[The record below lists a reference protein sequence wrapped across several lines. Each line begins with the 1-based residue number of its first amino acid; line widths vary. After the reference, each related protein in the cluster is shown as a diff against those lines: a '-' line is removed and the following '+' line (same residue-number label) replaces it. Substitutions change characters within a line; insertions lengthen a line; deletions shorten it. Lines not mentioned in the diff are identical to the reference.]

1 MKRQK
6 ELERICQALENIKE
20 KKPGTFHEAMQ
31 LFWLFAL
38 LAGVINYGRLDDYLG
53 PYLVADLKSGRLT
66 DEEAYRY
73 IHSLWTMI
81 ENRRTT
87 VNGRIIVG
95 GKGRKHPKEA
105 DVFLHIAMKVAK
117 NCRYVEPQFTLR
129 FDKDTSEEIWDE
141 ALDALGAGATY
152 PTLYNDD
159 VNVPAVMYGMRVTRK
174 QRNNTCLSGVP
185 SS

>member
-1 MKRQK
+1 
-6 ELERICQALENIKE
+6 
-20 KKPGTFHEAMQ
+20 MQ

-53 PYLVADLKSGRLT
+53 PYLVADLESGRLT

-95 GKGRKHPKEA
+95 GKGRKHPKRGRRIPAYRHESSEK
-105 DVFLHIAMKVAK
+105 LQI
-117 NCRYVEPQFTLR
+117 CRAAIHLALR
-129 FDKDTSEEIWDE
+129 
-141 ALDALGAGATY
+141 
-152 PTLYNDD
+152 
-159 VNVPAVMYGMRVTRK
+159 
-174 QRNNTCLSGVP
+174 
-185 SS
+185 

>member
-1 MKRQK
+1 
-6 ELERICQALENIKE
+6 
-20 KKPGTFHEAMQ
+20 MQ

-95 GKGRKHPKEA
+95 GKGRNMKEA
-105 DVFLHIAMKVAK
+105 DALHIAGESSEKIF
-117 NCRYVEPQFTLR
+117 CRWRRAAFTLR
-129 FDKDTSEEIWDE
+129 
-141 ALDALGAGATY
+141 
-152 PTLYNDD
+152 
-159 VNVPAVMYGMRVTRK
+159 
-174 QRNNTCLSGVP
+174 
-185 SS
+185 